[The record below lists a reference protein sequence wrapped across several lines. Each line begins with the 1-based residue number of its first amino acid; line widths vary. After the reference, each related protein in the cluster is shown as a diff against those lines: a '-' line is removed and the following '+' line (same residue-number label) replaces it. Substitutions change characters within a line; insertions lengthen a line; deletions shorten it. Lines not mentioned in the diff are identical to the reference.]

1 MALINLNDEL
11 NVDSDK
17 LEIIQLDEAQFPKH
31 HFFPNFPKIFIF
43 LNAIGLV
50 IVTLILII
58 TKILKDIRLKSFSNS

>member
-17 LEIIQLDEAQFPKH
+17 LEIIQLDEAQFSKH

-43 LNAIGLV
+43 LECNWPCYRYLDSNYYEDIKGHSF
-50 IVTLILII
+50 
-58 TKILKDIRLKSFSNS
+58 KIL

>member
-17 LEIIQLDEAQFPKH
+17 LEIIQLDEAQFPTSL
-31 HFFPNFPKIFIF
+31 FPNFPKIFIF

-58 TKILKDIRLKSFSNS
+58 MKILRTFV